1 MGHVDRFPRWY
12 WWQQP
17 PDSRHYGREGGA
29 VTAFP
34 VWAWVGFTALVVLLL
49 LLDLLVLA
57 RGSRE
62 IGFRQATVLSVFWIA
77 LALLFGVA
85 VFVPGRPPEG
95 RRIPGGLCRGE
106 EPVS

>member
-1 MGHVDRFPRWY
+1 MVPCGPSREEMGHVDRFPRWY

-17 PDSRHYGREGGA
+17 PDSQHYGREGGA

-34 VWAWVGFTALVVLLL
+34 VWAWVAFTALVVLLL

-62 IGFRQATVLSVFWIA
+62 IGFRQATVLSVF
-77 LALLFGVA
+77 
-85 VFVPGRPPEG
+85 
-95 RRIPGGLCRGE
+95 
-106 EPVS
+106 